1 MTALKLVLAE
11 GSFHYV
17 IFFQLKCSFHRKYCP
32 AKIFGSIFSNFVS
45 IPGHF
50 GIFLSSRCV
59 MAVKS
64 RSKEMWLSW
73 SFLQPSISFNFLFCF
88 FMESTPSQIIVLPY
102 NGLSHSCSLKK
113 TLEKPLR
120 NPLISSVCKFFMFGI
135 YLISRDQYP
144 FYIIKDLQKDF
155 YVQSNV
161 HLDCKYNMNF
171 VFTQYLISTTVCV
184 ETWYSI
190 GDNQTFPL

>member
-1 MTALKLVLAE
+1 
-11 GSFHYV
+11 
-17 IFFQLKCSFHRKYCP
+17 
-32 AKIFGSIFSNFVS
+32 
-45 IPGHF
+45 
-50 GIFLSSRCV
+50 
-59 MAVKS
+59 
-64 RSKEMWLSW
+64 
-73 SFLQPSISFNFLFCF
+73 
-88 FMESTPSQIIVLPY
+88 
-102 NGLSHSCSLKK
+102 
-113 TLEKPLR
+113 
-120 NPLISSVCKFFMFGI
+120 MFGI

-161 HLDCKYNMNF
+161 HLDCEYNMNF

>member
-1 MTALKLVLAE
+1 
-11 GSFHYV
+11 
-17 IFFQLKCSFHRKYCP
+17 
-32 AKIFGSIFSNFVS
+32 
-45 IPGHF
+45 
-50 GIFLSSRCV
+50 
-59 MAVKS
+59 
-64 RSKEMWLSW
+64 
-73 SFLQPSISFNFLFCF
+73 
-88 FMESTPSQIIVLPY
+88 MESTPSQIIVLPY

-120 NPLISSVCKFFMFGI
+120 NPLISSVCKFVMFGI
-135 YLISRDQYP
+135 YLISRDQYL

-184 ETWYSI
+184 ET
-190 GDNQTFPL
+190 

>member
-1 MTALKLVLAE
+1 MVHTVSRGESNSWGVVSVLFPGVALIVTRENHWPLQKLTALKLVLAE

-17 IFFQLKCSFHRKYCP
+17 IFFQLKCSFHWKYCP
-32 AKIFGSIFSNFVS
+32 AKIYVSIFGNFVS

-102 NGLSHSCSLKK
+102 NGLSHSWK
-113 TLEKPLR
+113 TVEKP
-120 NPLISSVCKFFMFGI
+120 I
-135 YLISRDQYP
+135 
-144 FYIIKDLQKDF
+144 
-155 YVQSNV
+155 
-161 HLDCKYNMNF
+161 NF
-171 VFTQYLISTTVCV
+171 KCL
-184 ETWYSI
+184 
-190 GDNQTFPL
+190 

>member
-1 MTALKLVLAE
+1 MCTQSIEWNLLLFGLLHSNVSNFYSRYWVWFTHDWHFILLNMCSHCGFNVL
-11 GSFHYV
+11 
-17 IFFQLKCSFHRKYCP
+17 LN
-32 AKIFGSIFSNFVS
+32 IFSWAYSTF
-45 IPGHF
+45 F
-50 GIFLSSRCV
+50 
-59 MAVKS
+59 AV
-64 RSKEMWLSW
+64 
-73 SFLQPSISFNFLFCF
+73 
-88 FMESTPSQIIVLPY
+88 Y

-120 NPLISSVCKFFMFGI
+120 NPLTSSVCKFVMFGI
-135 YLISRDQYP
+135 YLISRDQYL

>member
-1 MTALKLVLAE
+1 MVLFSAILCPSLATLGFFLVPDVSWLWKLEAKKCDLVGPFCSLQ
-11 GSFHYV
+11 FHS
-17 IFFQLKCSFHRKYCP
+17 IFF
-32 AKIFGSIFSNFVS
+32 
-45 IPGHF
+45 
-50 GIFLSSRCV
+50 FL
-59 MAVKS
+59 
-64 RSKEMWLSW
+64 
-73 SFLQPSISFNFLFCF
+73 F

-102 NGLSHSCSLKK
+102 NGLSHSCSLKR

-120 NPLISSVCKFFMFGI
+120 NPLISSVCKFFIFGI

-155 YVQSNV
+155 SVQSNV

-171 VFTQYLISTTVCV
+171 VFTQYLICTTVCV

>member
-1 MTALKLVLAE
+1 MDYHT
-11 GSFHYV
+11 
-17 IFFQLKCSFHRKYCP
+17 R
-32 AKIFGSIFSNFVS
+32 
-45 IPGHF
+45 
-50 GIFLSSRCV
+50 
-59 MAVKS
+59 
-64 RSKEMWLSW
+64 
-73 SFLQPSISFNFLFCF
+73 
-88 FMESTPSQIIVLPY
+88 
-102 NGLSHSCSLKK
+102 
-113 TLEKPLR
+113 EKPLR
-120 NPLISSVCKFFMFGI
+120 NPLISSVCKFFIFGI

-144 FYIIKDLQKDF
+144 FYIIKDPQKDF